1 VNDTPGGSRRE
12 HEDDSVEANAEAQG
26 ATPDRPSVR
35 QSGPVFQKGRMVKST
50 TTDQRLLDS
59 RGPSDWVHTDPWR
72 VLRIQSEFVEGFGT
86 LAELGRAISVFGSAR
101 TSPDD
106 PYYQAAE
113 RLGAALAQAGY
124 AVITGGGPGIMEAA
138 NKGCHE
144 AGGTSVGLGIE
155 LPFEQGMNDYVDMG
169 MVFRYFFA
177 RKTCFLKY
185 SIGYVGFPG
194 GYGTLDEIFE
204 AVTMIQTGKITSF
217 PLVLFGTSFW
227 QPMLDWVTGTLLAD
241 GKISEPDPGLFLLSD
256 DVDEVVSIVQE
267 AEREKFGAV
276 LD

>member
-1 VNDTPGGSRRE
+1 MDDTRRQE
-12 HEDDSVEANAEAQG
+12 ERESVAANAEAQG
-26 ATPDRPSVR
+26 ATTALPQERMEGPILRRGRQVR
-35 QSGPVFQKGRMVKST
+35 SS
-50 TTDQRLLDS
+50 TTDQRLLDG

-72 VLRIQSEFVEGFGT
+72 VLRIQSEFVEGFGM
-86 LAELGRAISVFGSAR
+86 LAELGKAITVFGSAR
-101 TSPDD
+101 TRPDEPFYAMAQD
-106 PYYQAAE
+106 
-113 RLGAALAQAGY
+113 LGRQLSAAGY

-155 LPFEQGMNDYVDMG
+155 LPFEQSMNDWVDLG

-185 SIGYVGFPG
+185 SIGYVAMPG

-217 PLVLFGTSFW
+217 PLVLFGSDYWT
-227 QPMLDWVTGTLLAD
+227 PMLDWITGTILAD
-241 GKISEPDPGLFLLSD
+241 GKISPEDLDLFHVTD
-256 DVDEVVSIVQE
+256 DVAE
-267 AEREKFGAV
+267 AVAIIKDSEREEFG
-276 LD
+276 